1 MPATAGEADG
11 EPPSTA
17 ALPATK
23 GRMGNCAVCDAG
35 VPAKYRCP
43 ACSVASCSLA
53 CSKRHKISAN
63 DGAGCTGKR
72 DRAAFKDIRDFTD
85 ADVVSDYRFLEEA
98 LLEKDRAK
106 RWRPQHGSGSDA
118 AVRSDRAPAPAK
130 SVALVVQKAE
140 ARGVRLRRMPDG
152 MTRRVANTTHYD
164 RRRDLM
170 RWRVEWLFRAPAAAS
185 EPASVSAS
193 TSDAK
198 VDETTILRDALAAHL
213 RPVPGQAARLH
224 RLRRFVA
231 AVKEGKEGE
240 AGGGGG
246 ASELAVFLAQD
257 GRPANDPRFH
267 KLNLNETIRA
277 NLAGKTIVEFPT
289 MHVAV
294 LPEDANMFKAP
305 DEEPTSGSGAKDAA
319 EA

>member
-185 EPASVSAS
+185 G
-193 TSDAK
+193 D
-198 VDETTILRDALAAHL
+198 
-213 RPVPGQAARLH
+213 
-224 RLRRFVA
+224 
-231 AVKEGKEGE
+231 
-240 AGGGGG
+240 
-246 ASELAVFLAQD
+246 D
-257 GRPANDPRFH
+257 GRPSSRQGRRRHVPELDSAGLPVLEELLHPRRR
-267 KLNLNETIRA
+267 IS
-277 NLAGKTIVEFPT
+277 LALA
-289 MHVAV
+289 H
-294 LPEDANMFKAP
+294 
-305 DEEPTSGSGAKDAA
+305 SSAA
-319 EA
+319 AS

>member
-53 CSKRHKISAN
+53 CLKRHKISAN

-294 LPEDANMFKAP
+294 LPEDAKMFKAP

>member
-11 EPPSTA
+11 EPPSPA

-23 GRMGNCAVCDAG
+23 GRVGSCGVCGAG

-294 LPEDANMFKAP
+294 LPEDAKMFKAP

>member
-1 MPATAGEADG
+1 MLEAAQDLRERRRRVHGE
-11 EPPSTA
+11 S
-17 ALPATK
+17 
-23 GRMGNCAVCDAG
+23 
-35 VPAKYRCP
+35 
-43 ACSVASCSLA
+43 
-53 CSKRHKISAN
+53 
-63 DGAGCTGKR
+63 

-98 LLEKDRAK
+98 LPRRPREALAAAARLGSTRRLLGSRA
-106 RWRPQHGSGSDA
+106 RTGEIRRPRRPEG
-118 AVRSDRAPAPAK
+118 
-130 SVALVVQKAE
+130 
-140 ARGVRLRRMPDG
+140 RGPRRRLRRMPDG

-240 AGGGGG
+240 AGG

-267 KLNLNETIRA
+267 KLNLNETIRGTRRPSSSSRRA
-277 NLAGKTIVEFPT
+277 RRGVTRGREDVQGAGRRRRRGPGE
-289 MHVAV
+289 
-294 LPEDANMFKAP
+294 
-305 DEEPTSGSGAKDAA
+305 GCG

>member
-11 EPPSTA
+11 EPRSPA

-98 LLEKDRAK
+98 RLEKDRAK

-240 AGGGGG
+240 AGG

-294 LPEDANMFKAP
+294 LPEDAKMFKAP
-305 DEEPTSGSGAKDAA
+305 DEEPMSGSGAKDAA

>member
-1 MPATAGEADG
+1 M
-11 EPPSTA
+11 
-17 ALPATK
+17 
-23 GRMGNCAVCDAG
+23 
-35 VPAKYRCP
+35 
-43 ACSVASCSLA
+43 
-53 CSKRHKISAN
+53 
-63 DGAGCTGKR
+63 
-72 DRAAFKDIRDFTD
+72 
-85 ADVVSDYRFLEEA
+85 
-98 LLEKDRAK
+98 
-106 RWRPQHGSGSDA
+106 
-118 AVRSDRAPAPAK
+118 
-130 SVALVVQKAE
+130 
-140 ARGVRLRRMPDG
+140 RLRRMPDG

-240 AGGGGG
+240 AGG

-294 LPEDANMFKAP
+294 LPEDAKMFKAP

>member
-35 VPAKYRCP
+35 VPAK
-43 ACSVASCSLA
+43 
-53 CSKRHKISAN
+53 
-63 DGAGCTGKR
+63 
-72 DRAAFKDIRDFTD
+72 
-85 ADVVSDYRFLEEA
+85 YRFLEEA

-213 RPVPGQAARLH
+213 RPGPGQAARLH

-240 AGGGGG
+240 AGG

-294 LPEDANMFKAP
+294 LPEDAKMFKAP

>member
-257 GRPANDPRFH
+257 GRPANDPRFR

-294 LPEDANMFKAP
+294 LPEDAKMFKAP

>member
-1 MPATAGEADG
+1 VPGRFLGQSAMPATAGEADG

-152 MTRRVANTTHYD
+152 MTRRGAEEPLD
-164 RRRDLM
+164 
-170 RWRVEWLFRAPAAAS
+170 APAHEIAAAAS

-240 AGGGGG
+240 AGG

-294 LPEDANMFKAP
+294 LPEDAKMFKAP

>member
-240 AGGGGG
+240 AGG

-294 LPEDANMFKAP
+294 LPEDAKMFKAP
-305 DEEPTSGSGAKDAA
+305 DEEPTLGSGAKDAA

>member
-294 LPEDANMFKAP
+294 LPEDAKMFKAP
-305 DEEPTSGSGAKDAA
+305 DEEPKSGSGAKDAA